1 MVAPSSLDDE
11 LAEQAESAAASAA
24 VEPLAK
30 RDAVDELAD
39 DLDRWTLLAKQ
50 HSPQSRTVAELEAEL
65 DDETGPMRETAPEIE
80 ADPDSVDA
88 LAAAAPAATPAAPA
102 TAPPEILGD
111 VPGEWPED
119 FPEEL
124 IAAADDLADD
134 PELDATQP
142 GSAAHGDGAMPAS
155 SETKPAFPQPDPALA
170 DNLHLNRWHALLED
184 AEQGVAQVKATRS
197 CGRLTRAAGLVLEAI
212 GIRLPV
218 GAGCL
223 IELPPGNSAPLAEA
237 EVVGFSGE
245 RLFLMPTTEVSGL
258 LPGARVYPL
267 EASPIRNAYAG
278 AKRLPVGIGMLG
290 RVVDACGRPLDGLG
304 PLNTQRDGP
313 LSAPTINPLLRDP
326 IHAVLDVGVRAINAV
341 LTVGR
346 GQRMGLFAGSGV
358 GKSVLLGMMAR
369 YTSADVIVVGLIGE
383 RGREVKE
390 FIEQIL
396 GQEGL
401 ARAVVVAAPADVS
414 PLMRMQGAA
423 YATSLAEAFRDDGKN
438 VLLIMDSLTRYAMA
452 QREIALAIGEP
463 PATKGYPPSVFAKL
477 PMLVER
483 AGNGEAGGGSI
494 TAFYTVLTEGDDQQ
508 DPIADAARAILD
520 GHIVLSRALG
530 ESGHY
535 PAIDIE
541 ASISRAMA
549 SLITDAQFDA
559 VRQLKQMLS
568 RYQRNRDLI
577 NVGAYASGRDPLL
590 DRAISLY
597 PRIESF
603 LQQRMNEQC
612 DYGTSVAQLTAL
624 VR

>member
-1 MVAPSSLDDE
+1 M
-11 LAEQAESAAASAA
+11 
-24 VEPLAK
+24 
-30 RDAVDELAD
+30 
-39 DLDRWTLLAKQ
+39 
-50 HSPQSRTVAELEAEL
+50 
-65 DDETGPMRETAPEIE
+65 
-80 ADPDSVDA
+80 
-88 LAAAAPAATPAAPA
+88 
-102 TAPPEILGD
+102 
-111 VPGEWPED
+111 
-119 FPEEL
+119 
-124 IAAADDLADD
+124 
-134 PELDATQP
+134 
-142 GSAAHGDGAMPAS
+142 
-155 SETKPAFPQPDPALA
+155 
-170 DNLHLNRWHALLED
+170 
-184 AEQGVAQVKATRS
+184 
-197 CGRLTRAAGLVLEAI
+197 
-212 GIRLPV
+212 
-218 GAGCL
+218 
-223 IELPPGNSAPLAEA
+223 
-237 EVVGFSGE
+237 
-245 RLFLMPTTEVSGL
+245 
-258 LPGARVYPL
+258 
-267 EASPIRNAYAG
+267 
-278 AKRLPVGIGMLG
+278 
-290 RVVDACGRPLDGLG
+290 
-304 PLNTQRDGP
+304 
-313 LSAPTINPLLRDP
+313 
-326 IHAVLDVGVRAINAV
+326 
-341 LTVGR
+341 
-346 GQRMGLFAGSGV
+346 
-358 GKSVLLGMMAR
+358 
-369 YTSADVIVVGLIGE
+369 
-383 RGREVKE
+383 
-390 FIEQIL
+390 
-396 GQEGL
+396 

-597 PRIESF
+597 PRIEAF